1 MLFYAAFSLVFA
13 CWLMQPEKESEGDK
27 TEGDKMKGRKRPA
40 KRALKKEKSSDSES
54 NEDSDSDSDC
64 GSIEHSSDDEEE
76 DCKKQKTST
85 SKSKKIAKKIHA
97 KKKPA
102 SVWTELWINLNSK
115 MKMCDVPGDGNCLF
129 SAIELSNLTL
139 ENKTAKK
146 QKFFDVNSLDK
157 AAARLRKRVIN
168 YMKENADEIKPFIQD
183 DETLEE
189 HLKKM
194 KKKTCWGEEV
204 HVHVVTKL
212 FEKPVFV
219 YTQSNSVIAVAHR
232 YGDEFHKVDQ
242 SGDNVIRIFHQPEHY
257 QAIDQ
262 TP

>member
-13 CWLMQPEKESEGDK
+13 CWLVKMQPEKESEGDK

-54 NEDSDSDSDC
+54 NEDNDSDSDC
-64 GSIEHSSDDEEE
+64 GSIEHSSDEEEE

-85 SKSKKIAKKIHA
+85 SKSKKIA

-157 AAARLRKRVIN
+157 AAARLRKRVIK
-168 YMKENADEIKPFIQD
+168 YMKENADEIIPFLQD

-204 HVHVVTKL
+204 HVHVATKL

-232 YGDEFHKVDQ
+232 YGDEFHNVDQ